1 MTSPGKV
8 GKCQHHK
15 VVGGFNSINLCLAD
29 TQLRCNNVTVSA
41 VISESD
47 LDYGKEEARA

>member
-1 MTSPGKV
+1 MPG
-8 GKCQHHK
+8 HK

-41 VISESD
+41 VISEND